1 MLKKII
7 FLFCFFSIFKSITA
21 QSSFYLNFKDNE
33 CHDVVWDAIT
43 LKNNHIMVALNK
55 AFCASQDSSVYTKIL
70 ILNNNG
76 DLITTKEMTEH
87 LGEKENIVGIH
98 QLSDGYFVTTAIHNP
113 VDDSYSMGFYNY
125 DTQFKLRHTYRKY
138 LDGYDTYLMNSY
150 FDETNKK
157 IAFSS
162 NNFQEGTARLG
173 TINLDCSNF
182 KMVNLD
188 SFMYILSLC
197 PTIEKDAYIIGKLSN
212 IDKIDTSL
220 TTITNLTPI
229 PIPKQTFDAAI
240 KQYKTDKYISF
251 STESYPPTSTN
262 PNAPFVSDMTCKI
275 VDKNWKILYQKT
287 LGKPTGVKDTVE
299 VFPFHGL
306 SWQDPNKIYVGW
318 TTFEDLND
326 FEPIDINNSWLG
338 VAQLDSTLN
347 INWIHYYYGK
357 EVNFLNGLVA
367 TSDGGVLLYGHQK
380 PIDSTYYTG
389 FVLKVD
395 KNGLLATD
403 DSSPN
408 QETIS
413 VTVAPNPCTNYVT
426 FALGLDEKNDSDL
439 QIFIYDTLGRLVK
452 KEKAH
457 SGLNTFSMENLASGT
472 YFYQVRA
479 LGTIVKKGK
488 MIKGF

>member
-1 MLKKII
+1 MI
-7 FLFCFFSIFKSITA
+7 
-21 QSSFYLNFKDNE
+21 
-33 CHDVVWDAIT
+33 
-43 LKNNHIMVALNK
+43 ALNK
-55 AFCASQDSSVYTKIL
+55 AICANQDSSVYAKIL
-70 ILNNNG
+70 ILNNDG
-76 DLITTKEMTEH
+76 DLITIKEMTEYI
-87 LGEKENIVGIH
+87 GEEEKIAGIH
-98 QLSDGYFVTTAIHNP
+98 QLTDGYFVTTRMHNP
-113 VDDSYSMGFYNY
+113 IDDSYSMGFYNY
-125 DTQFKLRHTYRKY
+125 DSQFKLRYTYRKY
-138 LDGYDTYLMNSY
+138 LNENDTYIMNSY
-150 FDETNKK
+150 FDEANKK

-162 NNFQEGTARLG
+162 NNFQEATARLG

-197 PTIEKDAYIIGKLSN
+197 PTIDKDGYIIGKLSN

-229 PIPKQTFDAAI
+229 PIPKQAFDATI
-240 KQYKTDKYISF
+240 KQYKTDKSISF
-251 STESYPPTSTN
+251 STENSLPNSTK

-275 VDKNWKILYQKT
+275 VDKNWKILHQKT

-306 SWQDPNKIYVGW
+306 SWRDANKIYVGW
-318 TTFEDLND
+318 TTFEDLDD

-347 INWIHYYYGK
+347 TNWIHYYYGK
-357 EVNFLNGLVA
+357 DANLLNGLVA
-367 TSDGGVLLYGHQK
+367 TSDGGVLLYGYQK

-403 DSSPN
+403 ESNPN
-408 QETIS
+408 QEAIS
-413 VTVAPNPCTNYVT
+413 VTVAPNPCANHVT
-426 FALGLDEKNDSDL
+426 FALGLDEKEENDL
-439 QIFIYDTLGRLVK
+439 QIFLYDTLGRLVK

-457 SGLNTFSMENLASGT
+457 SRLNTFSMENLVTGT
-472 YFYQVRA
+472 YLYQVRA
-479 LGTIVKKGK
+479 SGIVVKKGK
-488 MIKGF
+488 VVKGL